1 MKFFADLTLQEK
13 NEYLKKNRRFYQNF
27 MPQYADVLKSDS
39 LNQILYDATILVK
52 GILLGSE
59 LGFRKELMRNG
70 NPDLIRKYVQLKSN
84 KRVLLRSQ
92 MEPSK
97 GKIGDFSALE
107 RETNLLEDS
116 LIVALKAYGDYTR
129 FMNYTWKDI
138 QKKLGPNS
146 VAIEFLSFEPVNS
159 GKNSL
164 GVGEKAL
171 RTYAALLLKKESSAP
186 LMISLGSEKDFDSS
200 RDKQVLTDSLIW
212 KPLVDELA
220 GVDTV
225 YFSPVGRL
233 HTIPIEYSSMLKGKE
248 VYRLTSTRIIAE
260 NSHSWKH
267 GGNAVLYGDIDYD
280 AEPLVVK
287 KKPEVSV
294 FSDGLN

>member
-1 MKFFADLTLQEK
+1 
-13 NEYLKKNRRFYQNF
+13 
-27 MPQYADVLKSDS
+27 MPQYAEVLKSDS

-70 NPDLIRKYVQLKSN
+70 NPDLIRKYEQLKIN

-97 GKIGDFSALE
+97 GKIGDLSALE

-159 GKNSL
+159 GKDSL
-164 GVGEKAL
+164 GVGGKL
-171 RTYAALLLKKESSAP
+171 SAP
-186 LMISLGSEKDFDSS
+186 M
-200 RDKQVLTDSLIW
+200 
-212 KPLVDELA
+212 P
-220 GVDTV
+220 
-225 YFSPVGRL
+225 
-233 HTIPIEYSSMLKGKE
+233 HCC
-248 VYRLTSTRIIAE
+248 
-260 NSHSWKH
+260 
-267 GGNAVLYGDIDYD
+267 
-280 AEPLVVK
+280 
-287 KKPEVSV
+287 
-294 FSDGLN
+294 

>member
-1 MKFFADLTLQEK
+1 
-13 NEYLKKNRRFYQNF
+13 
-27 MPQYADVLKSDS
+27 MPQYAEVLKSDS

-59 LGFRKELMRNG
+59 LGFRKELMNNG
-70 NPDLIRKYVQLKSN
+70 NPDLIRKYEQLKIN

-159 GKNSL
+159 GKASL
-164 GVGEKAL
+164 GVGEKL
-171 RTYAALLLKKESSAP
+171 SAP
-186 LMISLGSEKDFDSS
+186 MPHYCLKRSLPH
-200 RDKQVLTDSLIW
+200 L
-212 KPLVDELA
+212 
-220 GVDTV
+220 
-225 YFSPVGRL
+225 
-233 HTIPIEYSSMLKGKE
+233 
-248 VYRLTSTRIIAE
+248 
-260 NSHSWKH
+260 
-267 GGNAVLYGDIDYD
+267 
-280 AEPLVVK
+280 
-287 KKPEVSV
+287 
-294 FSDGLN
+294 

>member
-1 MKFFADLTLQEK
+1 
-13 NEYLKKNRRFYQNF
+13 
-27 MPQYADVLKSDS
+27 MPQYAEVLKSDS

-59 LGFRKELMRNG
+59 LEFRKELMRNG
-70 NPDLIRKYVQLKSN
+70 NPDLIRKYEQLKIN

-146 VAIEFLSFEPVNS
+146 VAIEFLSFESVNS
-159 GKNSL
+159 GKDSL
-164 GVGEKAL
+164 GVGEKLCAPMPHCC
-171 RTYAALLLKKESSAP
+171 LKR
-186 LMISLGSEKDFDSS
+186 SLPH
-200 RDKQVLTDSLIW
+200 L
-212 KPLVDELA
+212 
-220 GVDTV
+220 
-225 YFSPVGRL
+225 
-233 HTIPIEYSSMLKGKE
+233 
-248 VYRLTSTRIIAE
+248 
-260 NSHSWKH
+260 
-267 GGNAVLYGDIDYD
+267 
-280 AEPLVVK
+280 
-287 KKPEVSV
+287 
-294 FSDGLN
+294 

>member
-1 MKFFADLTLQEK
+1 
-13 NEYLKKNRRFYQNF
+13 
-27 MPQYADVLKSDS
+27 MPQYAEILKSDS

-70 NPDLIRKYVQLKSN
+70 NPDLIRKYEQLKIN

-159 GKNSL
+159 GKDSL

-171 RTYAALLLKKESSAP
+171 RTDAALLLK
-186 LMISLGSEKDFDSS
+186 
-200 RDKQVLTDSLIW
+200 
-212 KPLVDELA
+212 
-220 GVDTV
+220 
-225 YFSPVGRL
+225 
-233 HTIPIEYSSMLKGKE
+233 
-248 VYRLTSTRIIAE
+248 
-260 NSHSWKH
+260 
-267 GGNAVLYGDIDYD
+267 
-280 AEPLVVK
+280 
-287 KKPEVSV
+287 
-294 FSDGLN
+294 